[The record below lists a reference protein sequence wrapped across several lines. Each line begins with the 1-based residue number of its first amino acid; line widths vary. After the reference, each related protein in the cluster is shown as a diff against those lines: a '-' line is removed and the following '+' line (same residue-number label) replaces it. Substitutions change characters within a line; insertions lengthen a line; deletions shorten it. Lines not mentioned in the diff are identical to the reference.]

1 MTVDQ
6 AAKIKAMYDIVGCQ
20 NKARKAFNVCNQD
33 ELAKLANFVGPYI
46 RKEPIELLEGS
57 RDNNSY
63 TLYACRDL
71 IVKAN
76 GQILYKYEGDFGVSD
91 IEFDCIQDALDYLKI
106 DLSQDMLNKLAIA
119 AIFGYEFK
127 MIKK

>member
-1 MTVDQ
+1 MNAYQ
-6 AAKIKAMYDIVGCQ
+6 AQQIKSMYELTGSIDKTIKAFSISG
-20 NKARKAFNVCNQD
+20 NN
-33 ELAKLANFVGPYI
+33 ELAKLSNFVGPYI
-46 RKEPIELLEGS
+46 RKESIELLKGS

-91 IEFDCIQDALDYLKI
+91 VEFDCIQDALNYLKI
-106 DLSQDMLNKLAIA
+106 DLSKDMLNELAIL